1 MPRIRHLRY
10 NTKYNIIEVKL
21 ISGSSK
27 MIGKDND
34 KVNILNDILISF
46 LTWLCYENGNSWFWI
61 NGEYRRKAWTQ
72 FGSSKNA

>member
-46 LTWLCYENGNSWFWI
+46 LT
-61 NGEYRRKAWTQ
+61 
-72 FGSSKNA
+72 